1 MNDLPALQSY
11 VSDLSWAFIHHL
23 FLTNVS
29 ASCPQCLDNNALIE
43 NIYVSFCHKK
53 GQCSLQLQKCMKK
66 KQLFFS
72 SVDFPW
78 NIQMKADAIQLFHTW
93 FSVILAHLK
102 PLLCLESCPHVWCD
116 MQLFELFSVTCDS
129 WMDKL
134 SGLIVARL
142 DNFCWILWLWK
153 WSLCFTC

>member
-1 MNDLPALQSY
+1 MTCLLCSHMFQTFRELSFIIFSSPMSRRPVLSAWTTTLWLKTFMCPFAIKR
-11 VSDLSWAFIHHL
+11 VSGHCS
-23 FLTNVS
+23 S
-29 ASCPQCLDNNALIE
+29 RNAW
-43 NIYVSFCHKK
+43 
-53 GQCSLQLQKCMKK
+53 KK

-78 NIQMKADAIQLFHTW
+78 NIQRKADAIQLFHTW